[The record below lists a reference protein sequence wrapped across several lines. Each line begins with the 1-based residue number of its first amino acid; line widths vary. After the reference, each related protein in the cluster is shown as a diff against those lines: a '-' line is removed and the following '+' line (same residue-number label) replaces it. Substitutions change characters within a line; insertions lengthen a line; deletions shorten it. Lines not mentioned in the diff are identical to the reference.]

1 MTSAPTGTIE
11 LMNVL
16 TKSLKSNTI
25 QPSLNLK
32 TGTKTPASYDKQM
45 LNRMMGIMRKNHVDP
60 QLMNMLRYETYR
72 IDQDRTM
79 LLPSKTFKDIYR
91 NLNIKM
97 PLEDFN
103 FFIEYMKLNAR
114 NFKDE
119 YDESQ
124 YIAKIMAGTPVMS
137 KQFKLDEDGDFQPN
151 RTSFY
156 KREKVQLNDCSSRM
170 TLNLRNLCKIVDA
183 CAKMYWADRKSV
195 V

>member
-1 MTSAPTGTIE
+1 
-11 LMNVL
+11 
-16 TKSLKSNTI
+16 
-25 QPSLNLK
+25 
-32 TGTKTPASYDKQM
+32 
-45 LNRMMGIMRKNHVDP
+45 
-60 QLMNMLRYETYR
+60 
-72 IDQDRTM
+72 M

-183 CAKMYWADRKSV
+183 CAKMYWARMKEKLDDHIIQNEQDDEQTVIEKKIKEMQKKSLSKNPKTPLEILLEKLQQKIRINFANPNEAFRFFDISCKDKITKE
-195 V
+195 